1 MTYLVAAILIVLAI
15 VVLLFLYT
23 RKLASDAVR
32 AVPQAGQVQPV
43 NGGTIHY
50 VEMGP
55 QDAPTIILI
64 HGLAGQLQH
73 YTYAM
78 TDLLKDDFHVIVIDR
93 PGSGYS
99 ERAQDDLAA
108 LPEQARMVADFMNAK
123 KLEKSVVVGHSL
135 GGALTLALA
144 LDYPDKVSSM
154 ALIAPLTQVQE
165 DVPDIFKGLEL
176 RSPLMRRIVANTIAA
191 PMGKATADKV
201 LTFAFAPEKPVS
213 DFMIRAAAILGLRPV
228 AFVGASSDMVMLQDA
243 MPVQAARYGELK
255 VPGGVL
261 YGDGDTI
268 LNHEKHGKPMTAF
281 GLTYE
286 EMAGRG
292 HMLPMTAPQECV
304 DFVRRMAALPSN

>member
-1 MTYLVAAILIVLAI
+1 MTYLIAAVLIILAI

-23 RKLASDAVR
+23 RKLASDAVK
-32 AVPQAGQVQPV
+32 AVPKTGQVQPV
-43 NGGTIHY
+43 GGGTIHY

-55 QDAPTIILI
+55 SDAPTIVLI

-78 TDLLKDDFHVIVIDR
+78 TDLLKDDFRVIVIDR
-93 PGSGYS
+93 PGCGYS
-99 ERAQDDLAA
+99 DRAQDEMAA
-108 LPEQARMVADFMNAK
+108 LPEQARMIAEFMEAK
-123 KLEKSVVVGHSL
+123 GIEKSVVVGHSL

-144 LDYPDKVSSM
+144 LDYPDKVNSM

-165 DVPDIFKGLEL
+165 EVPEIFKGLEL
-176 RSPLMRRIVANTIAA
+176 RSPMMRRLVGNTIAA

-201 LTFAFAPEKPVS
+201 LAFAFAPEQPVN

-228 AFVGASSDMVMLQDA
+228 AFVGASSDMVMLEDVL
-243 MPVQAARYGELK
+243 PVQVARYGELK
-255 VPGGVL
+255 VPGGIL

-268 LNHEKHGKPMTAF
+268 LNHETHGKPMTAF
-281 GLTYE
+281 GLSYE

-304 DFVRRMAALPSN
+304 DFVRRMAALRAN